1 MFRQYVNL
9 IENDKTTKRMK
20 GMFIGKE
27 VSIFG
32 KDERYSIDLKK
43 MISMEK
49 HIKGWWNLL
58 FSIENTK

>member
-1 MFRQYVNL
+1 MFRQYVSL

-27 VSIFG
+27 VLIFG

-49 HIKGWWNLL
+49 HIKGRWNLL